1 MSQRSNFG
9 QLGKKGERMERPRPD
24 ERPAGSSSGEKGS
37 KP

>member
-9 QLGKKGERMERPRPD
+9 QLGKKGGRMERPHPG
-24 ERPAGSSSGEKGS
+24 ERSAGSSSGEKGS